1 MRAIG
6 VVVLLQLVVVIMAW
20 ALYRGSINDDD
31 DDDEADGGTGG
42 CDLGNNPLDVKTMVP
57 FVFVPSMGV
66 FSSTVGVGLVF
77 SFSASFGVVL
87 PGMDDEDDD
96 NGNGLCTTPH
106 EDDADDDDAEG

>member
-20 ALYRGSINDDD
+20 ALYRGSIHDDD
-31 DDDEADGGTGG
+31 DDADGGAGG
-42 CDLGNNPLDVKTMVP
+42 CDLGNNPLEFKTMVP
-57 FVFVPSMGV
+57 FVFVPSMGD

-87 PGMDDEDDD
+87 PAMDDEDDD

-106 EDDADDDDAEG
+106 EDDADDDAEG